1 MAKGLNIVSNSN
13 WPKTI
18 FYIGL
23 AHIVAVFLLIVLVL
37 LGIRGTSSYELLV
50 IKGLTYYSAFTASV
64 SLVYYWIVKANTRF
78 LSKLISLIS
87 RDRILSMMIGILGS
101 LIIIVSVI
109 FTLFFM
115 DAEAILDPVVN
126 VNILVGFLLVI
137 VSISSWLKEY
147 GDLEASQ
154 QVISGLLFPLLFLI
168 AYLITSFYFS
178 ITKDTT
184 LLVFGSQ
191 LLVGGIIFSTV
202 ILICGYESILDKRE
216 SYLAGSVYT
225 ISMLLLALYVI
236 HILTIYTTTSI
247 LADNISSLKTIPKT
261 ISLALCDR
269 LGLLIISYK
278 LFLGLVMLSFVM
290 NIVSQIVL
298 MNRRQGQI

>member
-1 MAKGLNIVSNSN
+1 MVKGLNIVSNSG

-23 AHIVAVFLLIVLVL
+23 AHIVAAFLLIVLVL
-37 LGIRGTSSYELLV
+37 LGIRGTNSYELLV
-50 IKGLTYYSAFTASV
+50 IKGLTYYSAFTATV
-64 SLVYYWIVKANTRF
+64 SLVYYWIVKTNTRF
-78 LSKLISLIS
+78 LSKLINLIS

-101 LIIIVSVI
+101 LIIIVSII

-115 DAEAILDPVVN
+115 SSETILDPVVN
-126 VNILVGFLLVI
+126 ANILIGFLLVI
-137 VSISSWLKEY
+137 LSVSSWLKQY
-147 GDLEASQ
+147 DDLEGSK
-154 QVISGLLFPLLFLI
+154 QVVVGSIFPTLFLI
-168 AYLITSFYFS
+168 VYLTISFYYS
-178 ITKDTT
+178 ATRDIT

-191 LLVGGIIFSTV
+191 LLVGGIIFSTL

-247 LADNISSLKTIPKT
+247 LADNISSLKTLPES

-278 LFLGLVMLSFVM
+278 LFLGLIMLTFIM

-298 MNRRQGQI
+298 MNRRQS